1 MDADE
6 AENLA
11 AGFEGRKGKGVAQ
24 HFARPNL
31 ERVSISLLMP

>member
-11 AGFEGRKGKGVAQ
+11 AGFEGRKGKDVAQ
-24 HFARPNL
+24 HFAPA
-31 ERVSISLLMP
+31 EP